1 MKLPRPRLTYAN
13 VVASLALFIALG
25 GVSYAATALPRGSV
39 GPRQIRAEAVRTGK
53 VADGAV
59 TAEKLAK
66 GVRERLAPVGGAPA
80 VTTTTSTPDSVKHAE
95 TADSATTAASAKH
108 AETADSATRA
118 ASARHAETADSAT
131 TAASATAAAYAESAG
146 SATTAD
152 LATTSKDAEALGGQP
167 ADHYM
172 TADSVLRS
180 GQTEAGDFIAAAAN
194 GLAGTVLVQFW
205 PHLPESLPEGHIIV
219 MAEGAPGTAECPA
232 AGQAAAGY
240 MCVYQSF
247 NEGMSFESFISTM
260 PGSIY
265 AGPVS
270 GVMTWRSS
278 QFNGLLRG
286 TWAYTAP

>member
-13 VVASLALFIALG
+13 VVASLALFVALG
-25 GVSYAATALPRGSV
+25 GVSYAATSLPKGSV
-39 GPRQIRAEAVRTGK
+39 GPKQIRAEAVRTGK

-59 TAEKLAK
+59 TAAKLAK

-80 VTTTTSTPDSVKHAE
+80 VTTTTSTPESVKHAE
-95 TADSATTAASAKH
+95 TADRAATAGH
-108 AETADSATRA
+108 AETADRA
-118 ASARHAETADSAT
+118 ATAGSVTHAETADRAATAGNAT
-131 TAASATAAAYAESAG
+131 TAAYADSAG
-146 SATTAD
+146 GAATAD

-172 TADSVLRS
+172 TADSVLGS

-194 GLAGTVLVQFW
+194 GQAGTALVQFW

-219 MAEGAPGTAECPA
+219 LAEGAPGTVECPG

-270 GVMTWRSS
+270 GVMTWRSNQS
-278 QFNGLLRG
+278 NGLLRG

>member
-1 MKLPRPRLTYAN
+1 MKFPRPRLTYAN
-13 VVASLALFIALG
+13 VVASLALFVALG
-25 GVSYAATALPRGSV
+25 GVSYAATSLPKGSV
-39 GPRQIRAEAVRTGK
+39 GPKQIRAEAVRTGK

-59 TAEKLAK
+59 TAAKLAK

-80 VTTTTSTPDSVKHAE
+80 VTTTTSTPESVKHAE
-95 TADSATTAASAKH
+95 TADRAATAGH
-108 AETADSATRA
+108 AETADRA
-118 ASARHAETADSAT
+118 AT
-131 TAASATAAAYAESAG
+131 AG
-146 SATTAD
+146 SATHAEAADRAATAGSADTAAYADSAGGAATAD

-172 TADSVLRS
+172 TADSVLGS

-194 GLAGTVLVQFW
+194 GQAGTVLVQFW

-219 MAEGAPGTAECPA
+219 LAEGASGTVECPG

-265 AGPVS
+265 AGPLS

-278 QFNGLLRG
+278 QSNGLLRG